1 MPVPPPVTSA
11 TLSDEL
17 TVQRIIGRVPRTTLE
32 RIEDYYDAVPR
43 SAGRTEEHGPLT
55 LFVNRGAGWPYYA
68 RPARSGREEVT
79 TAHVRAVRARQRAL
93 GVPEAFEWV
102 AELAPGLAPA
112 ARAAG
117 LLVHE
122 HPLLAL
128 DRDTWRPAAPPAG
141 VAVRIAGAD
150 EPELPLL
157 RAVASLAFAEPGTAI
172 GRAGRRELLAAATGM
187 PAAAVSEVRERIAA
201 DLLVM
206 AAAFDA
212 DGPLAVGS
220 HQPVGGVTEIAGVGT
235 LPAARRR
242 GLAGAVTSELVRD
255 ALARGIELVFLS
267 AQDEDVA
274 RLYRR
279 LGFRR
284 LATAMIA
291 EPG

>member
-1 MPVPPPVTSA
+1 
-11 TLSDEL
+11 
-17 TVQRIIGRVPRTTLE
+17 VPRTTLD

-43 SAGRTEEHGPLT
+43 SASRTEDLGPFS

-68 RPARSGREEVT
+68 RPARRVEEEVT
-79 TAHVRAVRARQRAL
+79 AAGVYAVRARQRAL

-102 AELAPGLAPA
+102 AEVTPGLAAA
-112 ARAAG
+112 AREAG
-117 LLVHE
+117 LRVHE

-128 DRDTWRPAAPPAG
+128 APASWRPAAPPAG
-141 VAVRIAGAD
+141 IVLRVADAD
-150 EPELPLL
+150 DPELPLM
-157 RAVASLAFAEPGTAI
+157 RAVASLAFAEPGTAV
-172 GRAGRRELLAAATGM
+172 GRTGRRELLAAAAGM

-212 DGPLAVGS
+212 EGPLAVGS
-220 HQPVGGVTEIAGVGT
+220 HQPVGGVTEVAGVAT

-242 GLAGAVTSELVRD
+242 GLAAAVTSELVRD
-255 ALARGIELVFLS
+255 ALARGIQLVFLS

-291 EPG
+291 EPR